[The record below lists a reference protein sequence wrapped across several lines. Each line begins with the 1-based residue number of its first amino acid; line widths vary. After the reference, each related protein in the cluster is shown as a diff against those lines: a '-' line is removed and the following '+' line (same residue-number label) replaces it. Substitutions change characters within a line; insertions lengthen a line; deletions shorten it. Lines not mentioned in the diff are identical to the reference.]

1 MDKRDEC
8 VVEILTNQLP
18 TYFRPIIEFQ
28 EIMKVHGYALEEL
41 RKAAVRMSDNFY
53 IISCDGQT
61 LTRYEALLGIT
72 KTSGLSLEER
82 RAVVLAQYSMYFLY
96 TLPALKEM
104 LFLSV
109 GANHY
114 SVTCLYDKY
123 QLIAKIIDKDLQIV
137 KETYAMIS
145 LIKPAHIELLLFAE
159 HQEEAK
165 LEVGQAVTIT
175 FIMSFYPLFNLP
187 KLRLNGKWKL
197 NGKKKLS
204 GYDGT
209 GRIDLYPVGMEF
221 KVPVREEVREA
232 ARLTIFT
239 KAAEQVVSSQD
250 VEIRTSATCQG
261 EVKEEFTVQAS
272 AKAEMKAGNATLYNG
287 YRLDGKLK
295 LNGNLKLNGGHYQL

>member
-1 MDKRDEC
+1 
-8 VVEILTNQLP
+8 
-18 TYFRPIIEFQ
+18 
-28 EIMKVHGYALEEL
+28 
-41 RKAAVRMSDNFY
+41 
-53 IISCDGQT
+53 
-61 LTRYEALLGIT
+61 
-72 KTSGLSLEER
+72 
-82 RAVVLAQYSMYFLY
+82 
-96 TLPALKEM
+96 
-104 LFLSV
+104 
-109 GANHY
+109 
-114 SVTCLYDKY
+114 
-123 QLIAKIIDKDLQIV
+123 
-137 KETYAMIS
+137 
-145 LIKPAHIELLLFAE
+145 
-159 HQEEAK
+159 
-165 LEVGQAVTIT
+165 
-175 FIMSFYPLFNLP
+175 MSFYPLFNLP